1 MSWIW
6 GSLIMDNPLLALR
19 KGNLPED
26 AQSFQVGQVWEV
38 STDTKLVLGQS
49 QNGQVVVLKTQYSHW
64 WWEKHEKTRYLKAVL
79 KDRNART
86 LSCFLLKSMILGPL
100 FLVDFCCPIGF
111 IAICLCEIGST
122 GIWSGPSQHLARLST
137 VKKQQIDLRWMGF
150 FHRNQWFSRS
160 TSRLTDFQ
168 KIFPEILSHQGNSSP
183 SCAPWQIEWN
193 PHRKCG
199 DIGWYAHSCSLFFV
213 KLHEVLIS
221 GGLNS
226 PLLVILI
233 QTCHQFTS
241 WHRVVKIPVT
251 RTPMNNDQ
259 NHNLWGAMA

>member
-168 KIFPEILSHQGNSSP
+168 KIFPDRFWVTKETQVPVARLGKSNEILTENVVTLDDMLTH
-183 SCAPWQIEWN
+183 
-193 PHRKCG
+193 
-199 DIGWYAHSCSLFFV
+199 AHSFLWNCMKSSFFGAWTALCWWFWFKHATSLLPGIV
-213 KLHEVLIS
+213 
-221 GGLNS
+221 
-226 PLLVILI
+226 
-233 QTCHQFTS
+233 
-241 WHRVVKIPVT
+241 W
-251 RTPMNNDQ
+251 
-259 NHNLWGAMA
+259 